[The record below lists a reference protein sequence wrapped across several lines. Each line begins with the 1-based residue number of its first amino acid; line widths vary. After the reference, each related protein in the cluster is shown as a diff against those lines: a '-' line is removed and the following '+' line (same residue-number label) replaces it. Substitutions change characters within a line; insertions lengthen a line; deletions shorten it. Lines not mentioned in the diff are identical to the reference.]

1 MHGKVQAELSF
12 VFDQL
17 KRNEKVPY
25 LGFAQD
31 LPKDLPN
38 FNFDFA
44 GTRQKKP
51 APGWTRKFNS

>member
-31 LPKDLPN
+31 LPR
-38 FNFDFA
+38 FA
-44 GTRQKKP
+44 QL
-51 APGWTRKFNS
+51 